1 MAAVRDPYRKAFDRY
16 GGGSPTLDDQQWVRF
31 LDFLVDAGFLS
42 DELAQRFNREVGEE
56 GVLRSADLRQ
66 LTVNVLFQRD
76 LCNWSD
82 SATAAAH
89 VDGIIDE
96 LKKKTQFLRQVVDT
110 QRQTDP
116 IDVSFLHP
124 VVKQAE
130 ILRGKLAEQEE
141 AMGDALASKW
151 VESNF
156 SGSDKVRAEHER
168 ACPWKFQYAN
178 ARNLRVEDRQ
188 RARYRLRLHQCDEST
203 DRVLKETFYPVLLQF
218 REVQVGMATLDSQTQ
233 NGGDEDD
240 AKDAELA
247 IVVMVRRQSA
257 SEEALAWLDNL
268 VSAYRQLSLSPYV
281 QQYLGSEDVTG
292 TKQEALVMEDV
303 TTRHYFE
310 FVQGRSLSE
319 MLSDDGVLLET
330 STLFKLYSRE
340 LLLALLDLLDQSTY
354 QLNTME
360 FHFQAK
366 SKGESTIRFSPMG
379 RSGAGAFSLS
389 VVVCQENFRLLE
401 SKAQVR
407 HYVLVTAALTEYDA

>member
-42 DELAQRFNREVGEE
+42 DELAQRFNREHE
-56 GVLRSADLRQ
+56 GQTHSFQ
-66 LTVNVLFQRD
+66 LFQRD

-82 SATAAAH
+82 FATAAAH

-156 SGSDKVRAEHER
+156 SGSDK
-168 ACPWKFQYAN
+168 
-178 ARNLRVEDRQ
+178 
-188 RARYRLRLHQCDEST
+188 
-203 DRVLKETFYPVLLQF
+203 
-218 REVQVGMATLDSQTQ
+218 

-330 STLFKLYSRE
+330 STLFKLYSRTPSRT
-340 LLLALLDLLDQSTY
+340 A
-354 QLNTME
+354 
-360 FHFQAK
+360 
-366 SKGESTIRFSPMG
+366 
-379 RSGAGAFSLS
+379 
-389 VVVCQENFRLLE
+389 RLVRPVNLP
-401 SKAQVR
+401 AQYAR
-407 HYVLVTAALTEYDA
+407 PP